1 MMVFLY
7 ALLLNKILLKLSLQF
22 FFETLI
28 MCFIKIITVNKKAL
42 LALALAIM
50 LPMAG
55 YLFVKIL
62 SKDAAPMPRKYFYDS
77 VGTTERRGKIMPDT
91 IWHQVSNLKFT
102 NQLGKKVSL
111 DDLKGKIIVVDF
123 FFTSCPTICP
133 GLARNMKRLQDSYKQ
148 NDNIVQFLSIS
159 IDPVRDSV
167 PRLRAFADRY
177 NANHDSWWFV
187 TGDKKEIYDFAIKE
201 MKANVA
207 DVGADTA
214 FPHTENFFLL
224 DTNRVVRGWYNG
236 FDTVKLAKLASDIPT
251 VMLERNRKSP
261 SIFREFIPI
270 LPVIFVGIGILMLV
284 MALLNKNRKQK
295 LPY

>member
-1 MMVFLY
+1 M
-7 ALLLNKILLKLSLQF
+7 
-22 FFETLI
+22 
-28 MCFIKIITVNKKAL
+28 NKKAL
-42 LALALAIM
+42 LALLLAIM
-50 LPMAG
+50 LPLTG
-55 YLFVKIL
+55 YFFVKIM
-62 SKDAAPMPRKYFYDS
+62 SKNAAPMPRKYFYDS
-77 VGTTERRGKIMPDT
+77 VGTIESRGKTMPDT
-91 IWHQVSNLKFT
+91 IWHQVSNLHFT
-102 NQLGKKVSL
+102 NQLGKKLSL
-111 DDLKGKIIVVDF
+111 DDLKGKIIVIDF
-123 FFTSCPTICP
+123 FFTSCPSICP

-148 NDNIVQFLSIS
+148 HDDIVQFLSIS
-159 IDPVRDSV
+159 IDPERDSV
-167 PRLRAFADRY
+167 PRLRAFADKY

-236 FDTVKLAKLASDIPT
+236 FDTTKLAKLASDIPT

-270 LPVIFVGIGILMLV
+270 LPVIFVAIGILMLV

-295 LPY
+295 FTY